1 MPGRRISPLF
11 AVLVAAVVLFASH
24 SWLKGIFGYGEI
36 ATDIP
41 FLLAGAI
48 LFLVW
53 RINRRAA
60 NRRSSLLGSARFGDR
75 GDVRRLEGNGDLL
88 IGRSIEGGKLLRYDG
103 PAHLLTMA
111 PTRSG
116 KGVGTII
123 PNLLTLDRSV
133 VCIDPKGENARVTAR
148 ARPVR
153 AMCGAWTPSA
163 SPDAPR
169 PATTLWRGLIRPAPT
184 WRKMHRRSPM
194 HWSMTPRGN
203 RVRRTGTRKP
213 RR

>member
-48 LFLVW
+48 LFLAW
-53 RINRRAA
+53 RVNRRAA

-133 VCIDPKGENARVTAR
+133 VCTSRLR
-148 ARPVR
+148 
-153 AMCGAWTPSA
+153 CG
-163 SPDAPR
+163 
-169 PATTLWRGLIRPAPT
+169 
-184 WRKMHRRSPM
+184 
-194 HWSMTPRGN
+194 
-203 RVRRTGTRKP
+203 
-213 RR
+213 